1 MSAEAERPQQR
12 LEQMD
17 TTAKG
22 IISAR
27 PACGSVWFHRQ
38 ARAAQKGYNPPPA
51 RRGPPL
57 KAQGTDTL
65 FWLGINGGRSF
76 SCSRLRARC
85 NTSRPID

>member
-17 TTAKG
+17 TIAKG

-38 ARAAQKGYNPPPA
+38 ARAAQKGDTPLRRAGGPIESSGHRYVVLA
-51 RRGPPL
+51 RHQWWSEL
-57 KAQGTDTL
+57 QLQQAA
-65 FWLGINGGRSF
+65 RSM
-76 SCSRLRARC
+76 
-85 NTSRPID
+85 